1 MKKNKQVVLHENLN
15 IFCASDTSITV
26 KRQPKEWEKIFAN
39 QTSDNRLI
47 SRIYRDLLKLN
58 NNKKS

>member
-15 IFCASDTSITV
+15 IFCASDTSIRV